1 MKNHFFFTLL
11 LVVIY
16 GCSQKSEIASKP
28 IPTHTQKTDTT
39 KTDTIKEKKVI
50 EPASIDTVLL
60 GDINND
66 KIKDTAFV
74 YTPPTF
80 KYLNEKGEVMYYH
93 GCVDNKCY
101 NKISFSC
108 KMPEIYYDISVWGSI
123 ENIGDLD
130 NDGYNELI
138 FSPGWFT
145 SCWGALYIYSFDG
158 KKWNQS
164 TKVTYRRCDEGT
176 LKSHV
181 LKIKNNYYL
190 KGLTFEDGDDKEY
203 KVKIKLK

>member
-1 MKNHFFFTLL
+1 MKNHFIFSLL

-16 GCSQKSEIASKP
+16 ACSPKTEIASKS
-28 IPTHTQKTDTT
+28 IPTHAKKKDTT
-39 KTDTIKEKKVI
+39 KTDTIKETEEI
-50 EPASIDTVLL
+50 EAADIDTVLL
-60 GDINND
+60 GDINHD

-80 KYLNEKGEVMYYH
+80 KYLNEKGEVMYSH
-93 GCVDNKCY
+93 GCLDNTCY

-108 KMPEIYYDISVWGSI
+108 KMSEIYYEDSVWGSI
-123 ENIGDLD
+123 ENIGDLN

-145 SCWGALYIYSFDG
+145 SCWGALYIYNFDG
-158 KKWNQS
+158 NKWKQS
-164 TKVTYRRCDEGT
+164 TTVSYRRCDEGS

-181 LKIKNNYYL
+181 VKIKNNYYL